1 MVFLRPVIMRDT
13 ESANRLSLDRYDLI
27 RANQQAAQPKP
38 SIVLPINEG
47 PLAPPIEPAGSAPAP
62 ALAVPA
68 SGAPAAAPA
77 N

>member
-1 MVFLRPVIMRDT
+1 MRDT

-38 SIVLPINEG
+38 SVVLPINEG
-47 PLAPPIEPAGSAPAP
+47 PLAPPIEPVGSAPAP

-68 SGAPAAAPA
+68 PGAPASAPA